1 MREIRVPLR
10 YSAVAIPLLR
20 ALGGASVVLATWAAS
35 AAGQPQTRQAV
46 PGLATG
52 IVAPNCDASG
62 LTPCW
67 PTIQQGIDG
76 IEVLQPD
83 APIRTLYIAP
93 GDYHETVV
101 CMPQVG
107 NTNLIGMGLGNTLI
121 ARGTASITPPR
132 GDGPAATLTVSGC
145 NVQNLRVL
153 VGEDDGDRGIHLTR
167 LPVPE
172 QVISDVTVNG
182 KLGAGSVGI
191 DVDFEAGFVAFMNT
205 RVILN
210 CLSSATGDTAAVRVD
225 VPDGRFTELR
235 FEYGLFELKNAP
247 CPLDASVFDFRRSS
261 TGGGALGTE
270 IFFAQVQCVETTCF
284 EIASDGVHL
293 NLGSIDLR
301 RNQARF
307 FRVHGDG
314 SSSRIYFKGI
324 EAAFDF
330 REPSIWS
337 NVTPHGALNLT
348 VPSDATVEPPEQCF
362 PGWTL
367 TMEAGGPGQTFAV
380 CESATRPRWVFK

>member
-1 MREIRVPLR
+1 MLR
-10 YSAVAIPLLR
+10 LAVAIPLLGV
-20 ALGGASVVLATWAAS
+20 LGGAAFVLATWAAT
-35 AAGQPQTRQAV
+35 AAGQAESRPAV
-46 PGLATG
+46 PGLASG
-52 IVAPNCDASG
+52 IVAPNCDAID
-62 LTPCW
+62 LAPCW
-67 PTIQQGIDG
+67 PTIQQGVDG
-76 IEVLQPD
+76 IEVLHPD
-83 APIRTLYIAP
+83 APIRTLLIAP

-101 CMPQVG
+101 CTPKAG

-121 ARGTASITPPR
+121 ARGTASIAPPAD
-132 GDGPAATLTVSGC
+132 DGPSATLTVSGC

-153 VGEDDGDRGIHLTR
+153 VGEDDGDRGIYLTG

-182 KLGAGSVGI
+182 KLGAGSVGV
-191 DVDFEAGFVAFMNT
+191 DVDFKAGFVAFMNT

-210 CLSSATGDTAAVRVD
+210 CLPSADAESAAVRVD
-225 VPDGRFTELR
+225 VPDGKFTELR

-284 EIASDGVHL
+284 DVASDGVNL

-307 FRVHGDG
+307 FRVRGNG
-314 SSSRIYFKGI
+314 SSSRVFFKGI
-324 EAAFDF
+324 ESAFDF
-330 REPSIWS
+330 REPSIWN
-337 NVTPHGALNLT
+337 NVTPHGALNIT
-348 VPSDATVEPPEQCF
+348 VPSDATIEPPAQCF

-380 CESATRPRWVFK
+380 CEGTTKPAWVFK

>member
-1 MREIRVPLR
+1 VAPAAPLT
-10 YSAVAIPLLR
+10 ILLSCS
-20 ALGGASVVLATWAAS
+20 GAFVVLGAPLAQAAEPRTS
-35 AAGQPQTRQAV
+35 RAAV
-46 PGLATG
+46 PGDASGL
-52 IVAPNCDASG
+52 VAPNCAATG
-62 LTPCW
+62 LSPCW
-67 PTIQQGIDG
+67 SSIQQGIDG
-76 IEVLQPD
+76 IEALHPD

-93 GDYHETVV
+93 GEYRETAV
-101 CMPQVG
+101 CMPAAG

-121 ARGTASITPPR
+121 ARGTASITPPKD
-132 GDGPAATLTVSGC
+132 DGPAATLTLGGC

-153 VGEDDGDRGIHLTR
+153 VGEDDGDRGIYLTG

-172 QVISDVTVNG
+172 QVVSDVTVNG
-182 KLGAGSVGI
+182 KLGAGAVGI
-191 DVDFEAGFVAFMNT
+191 DVAFTAGFVAFMNT

-210 CLSSATGDTAAVRVD
+210 CLASADADTAALRVE
-225 VPDGRFTELR
+225 VPDGKFAELR

-284 EIASDGVHL
+284 EIAADGVNL

-314 SSSRIYFKGI
+314 SSSRIFLKGI
-324 EAAFDF
+324 ESAFDF
-330 REPSIWS
+330 REPSIWN

-348 VPSDATVEPPEQCF
+348 VPSDSTVAPPEQCF

-367 TMEAGGPGQTFAV
+367 TLESGPPGRTFAV
-380 CESATRPRWVFK
+380 CEGSAPPAWVFK